1 MTNNVNVLAPFG
13 PRIAKLKIP
22 KNLINKINKEIDKIV
37 DNQNLSKRFDYSKEL
52 VGQVSQELKLPK
64 VFINKYLKNFLHK
77 ATKSYIEKSTN
88 KKITKFNIKNVWVV
102 RQFENEYNPIHYHD
116 GHISGVGYLKVPKS
130 LNEDKR
136 THKHNLKTHGTIDFI
151 HGSRN
156 FLNKS
161 IYNHMPKVGDM
172 ILFPNYLMHTAYP
185 FQSGDERRS
194 FSFNATIDEK
204 IANVFKHE

>member
-1 MTNNVNVLAPFG
+1 MN
-13 PRIAKLKIP
+13 KIP
-22 KNLINKINKEIDKIV
+22 KQKNVLGEDIEPCSMNPVTGWFRDGSCNTDKT
-37 DNQNLSKRFDYSKEL
+37 D
-52 VGQVSQELKLPK
+52 VGMHCVCAK
-64 VFINKYLKNFLHK
+64 V
-77 ATKSYIEKSTN
+77 TETYIKKSTN
-88 KKITKFNIKNVWVV
+88 KKIKKFNIKNVWVV

-136 THKHNLKTHGTIDFI
+136 SHKHNLKTHGTIDFI
-151 HGSRN
+151 HGSRG

-161 IYNHMPKVGDM
+161 IYNHIPKVGDM
-172 ILFPNYLMHTAYP
+172 ILFPNYLMHTVYP

-204 IANVFKHE
+204 ITNVFKHE